1 MDQKRRSTY
10 FSPTELEIL
19 MNVYAEQLPILTKKS
34 NTAAAARA
42 REIVWHE
49 IAEQVNACVK

>member
-1 MDQKRRSTY
+1 MPSSYPFKQKK
-10 FSPTELEIL
+10 
-19 MNVYAEQLPILTKKS
+19 N

>member
-34 NTAAAARA
+34 NTATAARA
-42 REIVWHE
+42 RERAWQE
-49 IAEQVNACVK
+49 IAEQVNA